1 MFTALIMT
9 LLFAAAPVAPSPT
22 PPSEVDWYEHGY
34 NKALRDAR
42 VGDQL
47 VLVALV
53 PEWSDY
59 SRQVAEETF
68 TDPRVAAAMGDLV
81 CLKYEVDDAHLRQV
95 SKIYNVENFPAI
107 VFANSKGKIEDLIQ
121 GYIPPEPMLEQL
133 ERITAGVGTVGD
145 HQSQVD
151 ENPDDLE
158 KQFALMGMLQ
168 NVLDWRRAEK
178 VERAIRNADPEAQTT
193 AGARLVMGDIWQEVY
208 AGMESDD
215 TPLDVEP
222 AVDFLESR
230 REPRVRFQGWQDVGN
245 KLAGHGDM
253 KGARGAYMA
262 AYENAA
268 DDLSG
273 DWAADVARW
282 FLSDEQPDLDA
293 DERVFTLEL
302 AEMSVNSVEAYCE
315 AHADGKPAKGDGDGD
330 GYELSEADQDSWLAD
345 RLGLLAKAQLHCAPD
360 REAMKLAKATL
371 QRCVELQPESEDYQA
386 MLDELVAMR

>member
-1 MFTALIMT
+1 MFTALILT

-68 TDPRVAAAMGDLV
+68 TDPRVAEAMGDLV

-145 HQSQVD
+145 HQREVD
-151 ENPDDLE
+151 QNPDDLE

-208 AGMESDD
+208 ASMESDD
-215 TPLDVEP
+215 AALDVEP
-222 AVDFLESR
+222 AVEFLESR

-245 KLAGHGDM
+245 KLAGHGDL

-262 AYENAA
+262 AYENAD

-302 AEMSVNSVEAYCE
+302 AERSVNSVVAYCE
-315 AHADGKPAKGDGDGD
+315 AHADGKSAEGDGD

-360 REAMKLAKATL
+360 REAVTLAVATAR
-371 QRCVELQPESEDYQA
+371 RCVELQPESEDYQA